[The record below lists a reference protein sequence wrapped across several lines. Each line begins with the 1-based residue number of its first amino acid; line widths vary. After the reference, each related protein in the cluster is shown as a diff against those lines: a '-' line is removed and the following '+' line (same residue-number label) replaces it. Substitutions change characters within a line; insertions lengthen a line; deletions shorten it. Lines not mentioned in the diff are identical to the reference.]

1 MPTAISENKLQSL
14 LGRFLLNIS
23 ISAIE
28 SPKEYN
34 GDSVHY
40 IGLPIY
46 IMR

>member
-14 LGRFLLNIS
+14 VDQFLLNIS
-23 ISAIE
+23 ISAIG

-34 GDSVHY
+34 GDIVHY